1 MMIQTC
7 SWLLAV
13 ALVAGVNSARAQD
26 PVTLQARSL
35 AASCAQCHGTDGHV
49 PPGSAMGGL
58 AGLQASYLSEQMKAF
73 KAGVRPGT
81 VMPQLAKGYSDAQI
95 ERLAAYFSQQPQ
107 VARP

>member
-1 MMIQTC
+1 MMIHTR
-7 SWLLAV
+7 SWLLAA
-13 ALVAGVNSARAQD
+13 ALVAVNSAHAQD
-26 PVTLQARSL
+26 AAALQARSL

-58 AGLQASYLSEQMKAF
+58 AGLQASYLAEQMKAF

-107 VARP
+107 VVRP